1 MAVATSTTIMMG
13 YSHANQSTLHGKRH
27 TECLFKPS
35 PMIRNLSIK
44 PTYIRCESTS
54 HEQHSSICQKPS
66 SYSSSSSSASYL
78 ETISSQPQERHGLED
93 KTVCGDDNNNGD
105 DHNNNNNN
113 NNNPL
118 SSSQLLLEKHNHSS
132 NNSITN
138 PNTNYQLFP
147 SSTIN
152 ANTLA
157 ELQLGGR
164 INIPSNHLN
173 IATNNYH
180 TSSSGLIDL
189 AGINYGGGT
198 GGATHANH
206 STQL

>member
-1 MAVATSTTIMMG
+1 MRPRSVQLPSEVKAQALFQCVRVRGIHEDDLNHHYNTSNT
-13 YSHANQSTLHGKRH
+13 
-27 TECLFKPS
+27 
-35 PMIRNLSIK
+35 
-44 PTYIRCESTS
+44 
-54 HEQHSSICQKPS
+54 
-66 SYSSSSSSASYL
+66 
-78 ETISSQPQERHGLED
+78 
-93 KTVCGDDNNNGD
+93 
-105 DHNNNNNN
+105 NNNNNSPLDEFAYRTVVRIGGRIFTGLLHDEGPANISHSINHNSSSNN

-118 SSSQLLLEKHNHSS
+118 SSSQLLLEKHHHSNS

-189 AGINYGGGT
+189 AGINYGGGGT

-206 STQL
+206 SSQL

>member
-1 MAVATSTTIMMG
+1 MNIVRPRSVQLPSEVKAQALFQCVRVRGIHEDDLNHHYNTSNTNNSPLDEFAYRTVVRIG
-13 YSHANQSTLHGKRH
+13 GRIFTGLLHDEGPVNINH
-27 TECLFKPS
+27 
-35 PMIRNLSIK
+35 SI
-44 PTYIRCESTS
+44 
-54 HEQHSSICQKPS
+54 
-66 SYSSSSSSASYL
+66 
-78 ETISSQPQERHGLED
+78 
-93 KTVCGDDNNNGD
+93 N
-105 DHNNNNNN
+105 HNNSNTNN